1 MIVASFPFNGNA
13 FDDTSETNCFSNYK
27 HSEPNVL
34 FDVSEKYMV
43 LPLLEDSIRSSNS
56 NDEKSCEQEIVD
68 PNNSGLFLA
77 IEQVRPCDQDTAVN
91 SSDSD
96 QAECFDPQLFIRNLP
111 ELSDVVSNF
120 QRNELPEDIPKRKL
134 ITLVLDLDGT
144 SIELQ

>member
-1 MIVASFPFNGNA
+1 MIVTSFPFNGDA
-13 FDDTSETNCFSNYK
+13 FVDTSEMDCFSNYR

-43 LPLLEDSIRSSNS
+43 LPLLEDSIRSSTA
-56 NDEKSCEQEIVD
+56 NDEKSCEQATVD
-68 PNNSGLFLA
+68 PNNSGLYLA
-77 IEQVRPCDQDTAVN
+77 IEQMRPCNQDTAVN

-120 QRNELPEDIPKRKL
+120 QTNALPKEIPKRRS
-134 ITLVLDLDGT
+134 ITLVLDLDGK
-144 SIELQ
+144 SIEFQ